1 MWGEMMNKKLLTG
14 SGLIMATVLFGVFN
28 MISNAAFSAA
38 RFDLTEHQLYTL
50 SEGTKNVLKN
60 LPEPITLRFYLSR
73 KLATG
78 LPGIKSY
85 AIRVQEMLE
94 EYAQGAEGR
103 LYLQVMDP
111 EPFSEEEDRAVA
123 YGLQGIPLDNGS
135 TQFYFGLAGTSSTD
149 ELEVIPFFQPER
161 EEFLEYDVTKMIH
174 ALANPKKKVL
184 GLLSSLP
191 IDGGGAMPF
200 MPQRGGSQ
208 PWLILSHIEQMF
220 EVKKIEPAAVAIPED
235 ISVLMIVHPKTLSEA
250 TLYAIDQFVLGGGH
264 AMIFVDPL
272 AESDS
277 GGGNPM
283 NPMGGQGSRDSDMP
297 RLFDAWGLEL
307 VKGQVLGDLPLAKK
321 VQIQQQ
327 ARLQVVDYPVWIDFR
342 QEHFSEKDIVTA
354 QVPTITVATAGIIRE
369 KGEAG
374 TMIEPLIQSSEAAM
388 RIDASRL
395 SFMPDVGDLL
405 SNYRP
410 EGEKFIVAARVTGKV
425 KTAFPEG
432 KPKDIA
438 NEGENPETAPEA
450 ETGTKEHLADSK
462 EPINVIVVA
471 DTDILQDRFWVQV
484 QNFFGQRIGI
494 PNSGNGT
501 FVTNALDNLTGSN
514 DLISVRSRAGYSRPF
529 TLLRVLQQ
537 EAEQQFRQ
545 KEQALQEHL
554 KATERKIQELQS
566 QKPKGNAMILSVEQ
580 QEAMG
585 KFRKELLQVRKELRS
600 VQHELGKNID
610 SVERWV
616 KFMNIGFVPLL
627 IGIAGVW
634 ISSSRI
640 RKKGAKG

>member
-1 MWGEMMNKKLLTG
+1 
-14 SGLIMATVLFGVFN
+14 
-28 MISNAAFSAA
+28 
-38 RFDLTEHQLYTL
+38 
-50 SEGTKNVLKN
+50 
-60 LPEPITLRFYLSR
+60 
-73 KLATG
+73 
-78 LPGIKSY
+78 
-85 AIRVQEMLE
+85 
-94 EYAQGAEGR
+94 
-103 LYLQVMDP
+103 
-111 EPFSEEEDRAVA
+111 
-123 YGLQGIPLDNGS
+123 
-135 TQFYFGLAGTSSTD
+135 
-149 ELEVIPFFQPER
+149 
-161 EEFLEYDVTKMIH
+161 
-174 ALANPKKKVL
+174 
-184 GLLSSLP
+184 
-191 IDGGGAMPF
+191 MPF

-220 EVKKIEPAAVAIPED
+220 EVKKIEPTAVAIPEE

-250 TLYAIDQFVLGGGH
+250 TLYAIDQFVLGDGH

-283 NPMGGQGSRDSDMP
+283 NPMGGSGPRDSDMP

-342 QEHFSEKDIVTA
+342 REHFSEKDIVTA
-354 QVPTITVATAGIIRE
+354 QVPTITVATAGILRK

-374 TMIEPLIQSSEAAM
+374 TTIEPLIQSSEAAM
-388 RIDASRL
+388 QIDASRL
-395 SFMPDVGDLL
+395 SFMPDVGNLL

-410 EGEKFIVAARVTGKV
+410 AGEKFIVAARVTGKV

-432 KPKDIA
+432 KPKDAA
-438 NEGENPETAPEA
+438 NEGETPETAPEA
-450 ETGTKEHLADSK
+450 QTVTKDHLAESK

-501 FVTNALDNLTGSN
+501 FVTNVLDNLTGSN

-554 KATERKIQELQS
+554 KATERKIQELQN
-566 QKPKGNAMILSVEQ
+566 QKPDGNAMILSVEQ

-600 VQHELGKNID
+600 VQHELGKNIE

-616 KFMNIGFVPLL
+616 KFINIGFVPLL